1 MHGRELGVEVEGN
14 KQLPIRQEYCYSSM
28 TLRSEA
34 IFIFV
39 FLIVDIKKGKW
50 KRQ

>member
-1 MHGRELGVEVEGN
+1 
-14 KQLPIRQEYCYSSM
+14 M

-39 FLIVDIKKGKW
+39 FLIVDIKKVFIGGKGKW